1 MPSFFVST
9 GRLLLDFCLGDGCLT
24 GDGNFHADEASH
36 DGDEHEGDELFH
48 NTLLTSYING
58 ATTMERCIE

>member
-9 GRLLLDFCLGDGCLT
+9 GRLLLNFNLGNGRLA
-24 GDGNFHADEASH
+24 GDGNFHADEAGH
-36 DGDEHEGDELFH
+36 DGEEHKGDELFH

-58 ATTMERCIE
+58 ATTMERCLC